1 MNDRADFDSPE
12 LNSLLPPLTFDRRS
26 FIASMVAGGFALAAQ
41 PVMAQTI
48 IKTDAEGLDTG
59 VVEIPSDGFNMPA
72 YYARPKSG
80 DKFATVLVIQEIFG
94 VHEHIQDLCRRLA
107 KKGYLAV
114 APSLH
119 ARFGDETKISSIAEI
134 MSNIV
139 AKVADEQVM
148 RDLDNTVAW
157 AAKNKGNTDRLG
169 VTGFCWGGRQTWLY
183 AAHQP
188 KLKAAVAWYGPVNTP
203 STPLTPKV
211 VKDVAVDI
219 KVPVLGL
226 YGEAD
231 SGIKVADVEAMRTSL
246 KAAGSKSEIV
256 IYPGA
261 SHGFNADYR
270 PSYNKEAAEDGWK
283 RLLAWFAANGV

>member
-1 MNDRADFDSPE
+1 MNDRKNFDSAE
-12 LNSLLPPLTFDRRS
+12 LNSLLPPMAFDRRS
-26 FIASMVAGGFALAAQ
+26 FIASMAAGGFALAVQ
-41 PVMAQTI
+41 PVMAQTV
-48 IKTDAEGLDTG
+48 IKTDTEGLDVG

-80 DKFATVLVIQEIFG
+80 DKFATILVIQEIFG
-94 VHEHIQDLCRRLA
+94 IHEHIQDICRRLA

-119 ARFGDETKISSIAEI
+119 ARFGDETKISSIADI
-134 MSNIV
+134 MTNIV
-139 AKVADEQVM
+139 AKVPDEQVM

-157 AAKNKGNTDRLG
+157 AAKNKGNTDKLG

-203 STPLTPKV
+203 RTALTPQV
-211 VKDVAVDI
+211 VMDIAPSI

-231 SGIKVADVEAMRTSL
+231 SGIKAADVEAMRTAL
-246 KAAGSKSEIV
+246 KTAGSKAEIV
-256 IYPGA
+256 LYPGA
-261 SHGFNADYR
+261 QHGFNADYR

-283 RLLAWFAANGV
+283 RLLAWFAAHGV